1 MQVMK
6 YLYLLFHFALF
17 ASAIPILD
25 LFPRQGQCF
34 STGSTP
40 PPPPPAPTEVTFDIT
55 ENVNTFTDA
64 ASTPWTQGVGLSNI
78 RYQWRAYYSTRQQTT
93 FVEVQVFG
101 TAEAQVVLL
110 PDAPA
115 TGQWR
120 AINSEVFRP
129 NERVTGGGLAGW
141 GRVTPVCLQ
150 TLGRRD
156 ISYQLRIERK
166 PKHSYP
172 LEVIPGRQYAN
183 RLMNARRYAK
193 TLQMIYKPR
202 GLADFRF
209 HSFNTA
215 EFVVNL

>member
-55 ENVNTFTDA
+55 ENVNSFTNA

-78 RYQWRAYYSTRQQTT
+78 RYQWRAYYSTRRQTV

-101 TAEAQVVLL
+101 TAAVQAVLL

-115 TGQWR
+115 TGRWR
-120 AINSEVFRP
+120 AINSDSFRP
-129 NERVTGGGLAGW
+129 NERVAGGGLAGW
-141 GRVTPVCLQ
+141 GQVIPVCLQ
-150 TLGRRD
+150 TFGRRD
-156 ISYQLRIERK
+156 IMYRLRIQR
-166 PKHSYP
+166 
-172 LEVIPGRQYAN
+172 
-183 RLMNARRYAK
+183 
-193 TLQMIYKPR
+193 T
-202 GLADFRF
+202 
-209 HSFNTA
+209 
-215 EFVVNL
+215 

>member
-34 STGSTP
+34 STSGSTP
-40 PPPPPAPTEVTFDIT
+40 APPPPAPTEVTFDIT
-55 ENVNTFTDA
+55 QNVNSFTNA

-115 TGQWR
+115 TSQWR
-120 AINSEVFRP
+120 AIDSNRFRP
-129 NERVTGGGLAGW
+129 NESVTGGGLAGW
-141 GRVTPVCLQ
+141 GRVTLVCLQ
-150 TLGRRD
+150 TFGRRD
-156 ISYQLRIERK
+156 IRYRLRIQRK
-166 PKHSYP
+166 RPSTPTP
-172 LEVIPGRQYAN
+172 LKSFLRAN
-183 RLMNARRYAK
+183 
-193 TLQMIYKPR
+193 TP
-202 GLADFRF
+202 
-209 HSFNTA
+209 TA
-215 EFVVNL
+215 